1 MDRSKRNRRGMLLGA
16 VAVAGVAIAVAGCG
30 SSSSSS
36 SSGTATGSSGAS
48 STGSGSSFAALTY
61 NTWCQNSKLCSYT
74 SKGSAG
80 GIQDFING
88 VVSWGATDSPLKPA
102 ELQQLATARGGVLP
116 VYFPTFLGA
125 IAVPTNVTGVKTL
138 QFSGPTLAGIFDG
151 AITTWNDPK
160 IAADNPGVTLPS
172 NTITVCVRSDGS
184 GTSSNFSGYLG
195 TESAQFLA
203 KVGPASKTPP
213 WTAPHIVQGLKNP
226 GVLQCVKDNANSIGY
241 ADLADAISAGDQG
254 ILAKIKGPSGAY
266 VAPTQSS
273 VTAAGTTAKAS
284 NPIVPKDL
292 QKSLINSSASGAYPI
307 TITTFV
313 LGYSDYQKA
322 GEAAK
327 LPGVQA
333 FLNYAYGST
342 AQGAL
347 NGIGN
352 APLPSTILSAAKAQL
367 ANLH

>member
-1 MDRSKRNRRGMLLGA
+1 MDRSKRNRRGILGGA
-16 VAVAGVAIAVAGCG
+16 VAVAGAALAVAGCG

-36 SSGTATGSSGAS
+36 STSSSSSAT
-48 STGSGSSFAALTY
+48 STGSGSSFAALAY

-102 ELQQLATARGGVLP
+102 ELTQLAPARGGVTP

-125 IAVPTNVTGVKTL
+125 IAVPTNVTGAKSL
-138 QFSGPTLAGIFDG
+138 QFSGATLAGIFDG

-172 NTITVCVRSDGS
+172 ATITVCVRSDGS

-195 TESAQFLA
+195 TSSPQFLA
-203 KVGPASKTPP
+203 KVGAASKTPA
-213 WTAPHIVQGLKNP
+213 WTAPHLTGGLKNP
-226 GVLQCVKDNANSIGY
+226 GVLQCVKDNPNSIGY
-241 ADLADAISAGDQG
+241 ADLADALSAGDQA
-254 ILAKIKGPSGAY
+254 LVAKIKSPGGTY
-266 VAPTQSS
+266 VAPTPAS
-273 VTAAGTTAKAS
+273 VSAAGTTAQIS
-284 NPIVPKDL
+284 QPIVPKTL
-292 QKSLINSSASGAYPI
+292 QKSLINSTASGAYPI
-307 TITTFV
+307 TITTFM
-313 LGYSDYQKA
+313 LGYSNYQQA
-322 GEAAK
+322 GEASK
-327 LPGVQA
+327 LAGVQS

-347 NGIGN
+347 TALGN
-352 APLPSTILSAAKAQL
+352 APLPSTILSAAKAQVATL
-367 ANLH
+367 R

>member
-1 MDRSKRNRRGMLLGA
+1 MDRSKRNRRGILVGA
-16 VAVAGVAIAVAGCG
+16 VAVAGAALAVAGCG

-36 SSGTATGSSGAS
+36 STATSSSSSAT
-48 STGSGSSFAALTY
+48 STGSGSSFAALAY

-102 ELQQLATARGGVLP
+102 ELKQLASTRGGVTP

-125 IAVPTNVTGVKTL
+125 IAVPTNVTGAKTL
-138 QFSGPTLAGIFDG
+138 QFSGATLADIFDG

-172 NTITVCVRSDGS
+172 ATITVCVRSDGS

-195 TESAQFLA
+195 TSSPQFLT
-203 KVGPASKTPP
+203 KVGAASKTPA
-213 WTAPHIVQGLKNP
+213 WTAPHLTEGLKNP
-226 GVLQCVKDNANSIGY
+226 GVLQCVKDNPNSIGY
-241 ADLADAISAGDQG
+241 ADLADAISAGDQAL
-254 ILAKIKGPSGAY
+254 LAKIKSPGGTY
-266 VAPTQSS
+266 IAPTSAS
-273 VTAAGTTAKAS
+273 VSAAGTTAQVS
-284 NPIVPKDL
+284 QPIVPKTL
-292 QKSLINSSASGAYPI
+292 QKSLINSTASGAYPI

-313 LGYSDYQKA
+313 LGYSNYQQA

-327 LPGVQA
+327 LAGVQS

-347 NGIGN
+347 TALGN
-352 APLPSTILSAAKAQL
+352 APLPSTILSAGKAQVATL
-367 ANLH
+367 K